1 MLNKFFKL
9 LRGAEVKKN
18 KKPSRLCSFRPEL
31 ESFEERITPTTNII
45 YANGLL
51 TGSVIIDGG
60 TKGVS
65 GVTIGITGETTTGRS
80 VNYSIVTN
88 SNGNF
93 SIDQLLPGSYN
104 VTRSTPAGFLS
115 GTTATSAQ
123 LNIAEGQSITQNLGL
138 GGLTPAKVSLGLWAS
153 GVNTGVTAPT
163 AGSGTATGFTMTQ
176 IKAFTD
182 STVAKN
188 STSDYN
194 LAAYNLSLAKNSTSY
209 YNLAA
214 YNLSPD
220 TTDTTI
226 TFNTSKGAI
235 DVTLMDTASPVSVT
249 NFLSYA
255 KNGSYTDDLFHRM
268 ANLSGTGAP
277 QILQGGQFTTNS
289 SGSPSTVSSFTD
301 VPTYQ
306 PIANEYDPSRPN
318 KIGSLAMARTSDLNS
333 ATSQFYFNLT
343 DNTTSLGQTGNGY
356 AAFGN
361 VANSASL
368 TNLQSFATSYTPQAG
383 TIITT
388 TTNPVPSLPA
398 LTGASPAVTNNPVGT
413 ATTNLALTN
422 TITGATPTGYLNYLV
437 SSSDPSIVTATIGSL
452 NGTFSPSQ
460 VKLVA
465 GGNVGT
471 AVITVTLIDN
481 RNEATIKTFNVT
493 VQ

>member
-9 LRGAEVKKN
+9 LRGAEVKKS
-18 KKPSRLCSFRPEL
+18 KKPSSLFSFRPEL

-51 TGSVIIDGG
+51 TGSVIVDGG

-65 GVTIGITGETTTGRS
+65 GVNIGITGETTTGRS

-93 SIDQLLPGSYN
+93 SIDQLLPGSYT

-123 LNIAEGQSITQNLGL
+123 LNIVEGQSITQNLGL

-188 STSDYN
+188 ST
-194 LAAYNLSLAKNSTSY
+194 TY

-214 YNLSPD
+214 FNLSPD
-220 TTDTTI
+220 TTNTTI

-235 DVTLMDTASPVSVT
+235 DVTLLDSAAPVSVT

-255 KNGSYTDDLFHRM
+255 QNNAYTDDLFHRM
-268 ANLSGTGAP
+268 ANLSGTGAS

-289 SGSPSTVSSFTD
+289 ANGVVTSFTD

-306 PIANEYDPSRPN
+306 PIANEFDASRPN
-318 KIGSLAMARTSDLNS
+318 AIGSLAMARTSDLNS

-343 DNTTSLGQTGNGY
+343 DNTSSLGQTGNGY
-356 AAFGN
+356 AVFGN

-368 TNLQSFATSYTPQAG
+368 TNLQSFSTSYSPTQKA
-383 TIITT
+383 TVNTST
-388 TTNPVPSLPA
+388 LETLPV
-398 LTGASPAVTNNPVGT
+398 LTGATLPAPVSPATVSSPVGT
-413 ATTNLALTN
+413 ATTNLAITN
-422 TITGATPTGYLNYLV
+422 TITGATPTGFLNYLV

-465 GGNVGT
+465 GGNAGT

>member
-9 LRGAEVKKN
+9 LRGAEVKKS
-18 KKPSRLCSFRPEL
+18 KKPSSLFSFRPEL

-51 TGSVIIDGG
+51 TGSVIVDGG

-65 GVTIGITGETTTGRS
+65 GVNIGITGETTTGRS

-93 SIDQLLPGSYN
+93 SIDQLLPGSYT

-123 LNIAEGQSITQNLGL
+123 LNIVEGQSITQNLGL

-188 STSDYN
+188 ST
-194 LAAYNLSLAKNSTSY
+194 TY

-214 YNLSPD
+214 FNLSPD
-220 TTDTTI
+220 TTNTTI

-235 DVTLMDTASPVSVT
+235 DVTLLDSAAPVSVT
-249 NFLSYA
+249 NFLSYVQNNA
-255 KNGSYTDDLFHRM
+255 YTDDLFHRM
-268 ANLSGTGAP
+268 ANLSQNAP
-277 QILQGGQFTTNS
+277 NTAPYQILQGGQFTTNS
-289 SGSPSTVSSFTD
+289 TSGTVSSFTD
-301 VPTYQ
+301 VATYQ
-306 PIANEYDPSRPN
+306 PIANEFDASRPN
-318 KIGSLAMARTSDLNS
+318 AIGSLAMARTSDLNS

-343 DNTTSLGQTGNGY
+343 DNTSSLGQTGNGY
-356 AAFGN
+356 AVFGN

-383 TIITT
+383 TI
-388 TTNPVPSLPA
+388 NGNVLASLPA
-398 LTGASPAVTNNPVGT
+398 LTGASPAVPNDPVGT
-413 ATTNLALTN
+413 ATTNLAITN
-422 TITGATPTGYLNYLV
+422 TITGATPTGFLNYLV

-465 GGNVGT
+465 GGNAGT

>member
-1 MLNKFFKL
+1 MLNKFLKL
-9 LRGAEVKKN
+9 LRGADVKKS
-18 KKPSRLCSFRPEL
+18 KKPSSLISFRPEL
-31 ESFEERITPTTNII
+31 ESFEERITPATSII

-51 TGSVIIDGG
+51 TGSVIVDGG
-60 TKGVS
+60 IKGVS
-65 GVTIGITGETTTGRS
+65 GVNIGITGETTTGRI

-88 SNGNF
+88 SNGTF
-93 SIDQLLPGSYN
+93 SIDQLLPGAYT

-123 LNIAEGQSITQNLGL
+123 LNIVEGQSITQNLGL
-138 GGLTPAKVSLGLWAS
+138 GGLTPAKVSLGLWAT
-153 GVNTGVTAPT
+153 GVSSGVTAPT
-163 AGSGTATGFTMTQ
+163 AGSGTSTGFTMTQ

-188 STSDYN
+188 ST
-194 LAAYNLSLAKNSTSY
+194 TY

-214 YNLSPD
+214 FNLSPD
-220 TTDTTI
+220 TTNTTI

-235 DVTLMDTASPVSVT
+235 DVTLLDSAAPVSVT

-255 KNGSYTDDLFHRM
+255 QNNAYTDDLFHRM
-268 ANLSGTGAP
+268 ANLSGTGAS

-289 SGSPSTVSSFTD
+289 VSGVVNSFTD
-301 VPTYQ
+301 VATYQ
-306 PIANEYDPSRPN
+306 PIANEFDASRPN
-318 KIGSLAMARTSDLNS
+318 AIGSLAMARTSALDS

-343 DNTTSLGQTGNGY
+343 DNTSSLGRTGDGY
-356 AAFGN
+356 AVFGN

-388 TTNPVPSLPA
+388 TTNSVASLPA
-398 LTGASPAVTNNPVGT
+398 LNGATPAVPTNPVGT

-422 TITGATPTGYLNYLV
+422 TITGATPAGFLNYLV
-437 SSSDPSIVTATIGSL
+437 TSSDTSIVNATIGSL

-465 GGNVGT
+465 GGNAGT
-471 AVITVTLIDN
+471 AVISVTLIDN

>member
-1 MLNKFFKL
+1 MLNRFLKL
-9 LRGAEVKKN
+9 LKGADVKKS
-18 KKPSRLCSFRPEL
+18 KKPTSLFSFRPAL

-45 YANGLL
+45 YADGLL
-51 TGSVIIDGG
+51 TGSVIVDGG

-88 SNGNF
+88 TNGNF

-188 STSDYN
+188 STS
-194 LAAYNLSLAKNSTSY
+194 Y

-220 TTDTTI
+220 TTNTTI

-235 DVTLMDTASPVSVT
+235 DVTLLDSAAPVSVT

-255 KNGSYTDDLFHRM
+255 QNGSYTDDLFHRM
-268 ANLSGTGAP
+268 ANLSGTGAS
-277 QILQGGQFTTNS
+277 QILQGGQFITNS
-289 SGSPSTVSSFTD
+289 SGNPSTVTSFTD
-301 VPTYQ
+301 VATYQ
-306 PIANEYDPSRPN
+306 PIANEFDASRPN
-318 KIGSLAMARTSDLNS
+318 AIGSLAMARTSDLNS

-356 AAFGN
+356 AVFGN

-383 TIITT
+383 TI
-388 TTNPVPSLPA
+388 NGNVLASLPA
-398 LTGASPAVTNNPVGT
+398 LTGANPAVPNNPVGT

-437 SSSDPSIVTATIGSL
+437 TSSDTSIVTATIGSL
-452 NGTFSPSQ
+452 NGSFSPSQ
-460 VKLVA
+460 VQLVA
-465 GGNVGT
+465 GGNAGT

-481 RNEATIKTFNVT
+481 RNEATDLTFKVH

>member
-1 MLNKFFKL
+1 MLNKFLKL
-9 LRGAEVKKN
+9 LRGADVKKS
-18 KKPSRLCSFRPEL
+18 KKPSSLCLFRPEL
-31 ESFEERITPTTNII
+31 ESFEERITPATSII

-51 TGSVIIDGG
+51 SGSVIVDGG

-65 GVTIGITGETTTGRS
+65 GVNIGITGETTTGRS

-88 SNGNF
+88 ANGNF
-93 SIDQLLPGSYN
+93 SIDQLLPGAYT

-123 LNIAEGQSITQNLGL
+123 LTIVEGQTLSQNLGL
-138 GGLTPAKVSLGLWAS
+138 GGLTPAKVSLGLWAT
-153 GVNTGVTAPT
+153 GVSSGVTAPT
-163 AGSGTATGFTMTQ
+163 AGTGTATGFTMTQ

-188 STSDYN
+188 ST
-194 LAAYNLSLAKNSTSY
+194 TY

-214 YNLSPD
+214 FNLSPD
-220 TTDTTI
+220 TTNTTI

-235 DVTLMDTASPVSVT
+235 DVTLLDSAAPVSVT

-255 KNGSYTDDLFHRM
+255 QNNAYTNDLFHRM
-268 ANLSGTGAP
+268 ANLSGTGAS

-289 SGSPSTVSSFTD
+289 TGSTVSSFTD
-301 VPTYQ
+301 VATYQ
-306 PIANEYDPSRPN
+306 PIANEFDASRPN
-318 KIGSLAMARTSDLNS
+318 SIGSLAMARTSVLDS

-343 DNTTSLGQTGNGY
+343 DNTSSLGQTGNGY
-356 AAFGN
+356 AVFGN
-361 VANSASL
+361 VANATSL

-383 TIITT
+383 TI
-388 TTNPVPSLPA
+388 NGNALASLPA
-398 LTGASPAVTNNPVGT
+398 LNGASPVVPNDPVGT
-413 ATTNLALTN
+413 ATTNLAITN
-422 TITGATPTGYLNYLV
+422 TITGATPAGFLSYLV
-437 SSSDPSIVTATIGSL
+437 TSSDTSIVTATIGSL

-460 VKLVA
+460 VQLVA

>member
-1 MLNKFFKL
+1 MLNKFLKL
-9 LRGAEVKKN
+9 LRGADVKKN
-18 KKPSRLCSFRPEL
+18 KKPSRSCSFRPEL

-51 TGSVIIDGG
+51 SGSVIVDGG

-65 GVTIGITGETTTGRS
+65 GVNIGITGETTTGRS

-88 SNGNF
+88 ANGNF
-93 SIDQLLPGSYN
+93 SIDQLLPGAYT

-123 LNIAEGQSITQNLGL
+123 LTIAEGQTLSQNLGL
-138 GGLTPAKVSLGLWAS
+138 GGLTPAKVSLGLWAT
-153 GVNTGVTAPT
+153 GVSSGVTAPT

-188 STSDYN
+188 ST
-194 LAAYNLSLAKNSTSY
+194 TY

-214 YNLSPD
+214 FNLSPD
-220 TTDTTI
+220 TTNTTI

-235 DVTLMDTASPVSVT
+235 DVTLLDSAAPVSVT

-255 KNGSYTDDLFHRM
+255 QNNAYTDDLFHRM
-268 ANLSGTGAP
+268 ANLSGTGAS

-289 SGSPSTVSSFTD
+289 VSGVVNSFTD
-301 VPTYQ
+301 VATYQ
-306 PIANEYDPSRPN
+306 PIANEFDASRPN
-318 KIGSLAMARTSDLNS
+318 AIGSLAMARTADLNS

-343 DNTTSLGQTGNGY
+343 DNTSSLGQTGNGY
-356 AAFGN
+356 AVFGN

-368 TNLQSFATSYTPQAG
+368 TNLQSFATSYTPQPG
-383 TIITT
+383 TI
-388 TTNPVPSLPA
+388 NGNVLGSLPA
-398 LTGASPAVTNNPVGT
+398 LTGASVPNNPVTT

-422 TITGATPTGYLNYLV
+422 TITGTIPTGFLNYLV

-465 GGNVGT
+465 GGNAGT

>member
-1 MLNKFFKL
+1 MLNRFLKL
-9 LRGAEVKKN
+9 LKGADVKKS
-18 KKPSRLCSFRPEL
+18 KKPTSLFSFRPAL

-45 YANGLL
+45 YADGLL
-51 TGSVIIDGG
+51 TGSVIVDGG

-88 SNGNF
+88 TNGNF

-188 STSDYN
+188 STS
-194 LAAYNLSLAKNSTSY
+194 Y

-220 TTDTTI
+220 TTNTTI

-235 DVTLMDTASPVSVT
+235 DVTLLDSAAPVSVT

-255 KNGSYTDDLFHRM
+255 QNGSYTDDLFHRM
-268 ANLSGTGAP
+268 ANLSGTGAS
-277 QILQGGQFTTNS
+277 QILQGGQFITNS
-289 SGSPSTVSSFTD
+289 SGNPSTVTSFTD
-301 VPTYQ
+301 VATYQ
-306 PIANEYDPSRPN
+306 PIANEFDASRPN
-318 KIGSLAMARTSDLNS
+318 AIGSLAMARTSDLNS

-356 AAFGN
+356 AVFGN

-383 TIITT
+383 TI
-388 TTNPVPSLPA
+388 NGNVLASLPA
-398 LTGASPAVTNNPVGT
+398 LTGANPAVPNNPVGT

-437 SSSDPSIVTATIGSL
+437 TSSDTSIVTATIGSL
-452 NGTFSPSQ
+452 NGSFSPSQ
-460 VKLVA
+460 VQLVA
-465 GGNVGT
+465 GGNAGT

-481 RNEATIKTFNVT
+481 RNEATVLTFKVH

>member
-1 MLNKFFKL
+1 VN
-9 LRGAEVKKN
+9 
-18 KKPSRLCSFRPEL
+18 
-31 ESFEERITPTTNII
+31 
-45 YANGLL
+45 
-51 TGSVIIDGG
+51 
-60 TKGVS
+60 
-65 GVTIGITGETTTGRS
+65 IGITGETTTGRS

-88 SNGNF
+88 ANGNF
-93 SIDQLLPGSYN
+93 SIDQLLPGAYT

-123 LNIAEGQSITQNLGL
+123 LTIAEGQTLSQNLGL
-138 GGLTPAKVSLGLWAS
+138 GGLTPAKVSLGLWAT
-153 GVNTGVTAPT
+153 GVSSGVTAPT

-188 STSDYN
+188 ST
-194 LAAYNLSLAKNSTSY
+194 TY

-214 YNLSPD
+214 FNLSPD
-220 TTDTTI
+220 TTNTTI

-235 DVTLMDTASPVSVT
+235 DVTLLDSAAPVSVT

-255 KNGSYTDDLFHRM
+255 QNNAYTDDLFHRM
-268 ANLSGTGAP
+268 ANLSGTGAS

-289 SGSPSTVSSFTD
+289 VSGVVNSFTD
-301 VPTYQ
+301 VATYQ
-306 PIANEYDPSRPN
+306 PIANEFDASRPN
-318 KIGSLAMARTSDLNS
+318 AIGSLAMARTADLNS

-343 DNTTSLGQTGNGY
+343 DNTSSLGQTGNGY
-356 AAFGN
+356 AVFGN

-368 TNLQSFATSYTPQAG
+368 TNLQSFATSYTPQPG
-383 TIITT
+383 TI
-388 TTNPVPSLPA
+388 NGNVLGSLPA
-398 LTGASPAVTNNPVGT
+398 LTGASVPNNPVTT

-422 TITGATPTGYLNYLV
+422 TITGTIPTGFLNYLV

-465 GGNVGT
+465 GGNAGT

>member
-9 LRGAEVKKN
+9 LRGAEVKKS
-18 KKPSRLCSFRPEL
+18 KKPSSLCSFRPEL
-31 ESFEERITPTTNII
+31 ESFEERITPTTSII

-51 TGSVIIDGG
+51 TGSVIVDGG

-65 GVTIGITGETTTGRS
+65 GVNIGITGETTTGRS

-93 SIDQLLPGSYN
+93 SIDQLLPGSYT

-123 LNIAEGQSITQNLGL
+123 LNIVEGQSITQNLGL

-153 GVNTGVTAPT
+153 GVNSGITAPT
-163 AGSGTATGFTMTQ
+163 AGSGTATGLTMTQ

-188 STSDYN
+188 STS
-194 LAAYNLSLAKNSTSY
+194 Y

-214 YNLSPD
+214 FNLSPD
-220 TTDTTI
+220 TTNTTI

-235 DVTLMDTASPVSVT
+235 DVTLKDSDAPVSVT

-255 KNGSYTDDLFHRM
+255 QNNAYTDDLFHRM
-268 ANLSGTGAP
+268 ANLSGTGAA
-277 QILQGGQFTTNS
+277 QILQGGQFKTNS
-289 SGSPSTVSSFTD
+289 ASGVVTSFTD
-301 VPTYQ
+301 VATYQ
-306 PIANEYDPSRPN
+306 PIANEFDASRPN
-318 KIGSLAMARTSDLNS
+318 AIGSLAMARTADLNS

-343 DNTTSLGQTGNGY
+343 DNTSSLGQTGNGY
-356 AAFGN
+356 AVFGN

-368 TNLQSFATSYTPQAG
+368 TNLQSFSTSYSPTQKA
-383 TIITT
+383 TVNTST
-388 TTNPVPSLPA
+388 LETLPV
-398 LTGASPAVTNNPVGT
+398 LTGATLPAPVSPATISSPVGT

-422 TITGATPTGYLNYLV
+422 TISGATPTGFLNYLV
-437 SSSDPSIVTATIGSL
+437 TSSDSSIVTATIGSL

-465 GGNVGT
+465 GGNAGT

>member
-1 MLNKFFKL
+1 MLNKFLKL
-9 LRGAEVKKN
+9 LRGADVKKS

-51 TGSVIIDGG
+51 TGSVIVDGG
-60 TKGVS
+60 IKGVS
-65 GVTIGITGETTTGRS
+65 GVNIGITGETTTGRS

-88 SNGNF
+88 SNGTF
-93 SIDQLLPGSYN
+93 SIDQLLPGAYT

-123 LNIAEGQSITQNLGL
+123 LNIVEGQSITQNLGL
-138 GGLTPAKVSLGLWAS
+138 GGLTPAKVSLGLWAT
-153 GVNTGVTAPT
+153 GVSSGVTAPT

-188 STSDYN
+188 ST
-194 LAAYNLSLAKNSTSY
+194 TY
-209 YNLAA
+209 YNLAPF
-214 YNLSPD
+214 NLSPD
-220 TTDTTI
+220 TTNTTI

-235 DVTLMDTASPVSVT
+235 DVTLLDSAAPVSVT

-255 KNGSYTDDLFHRM
+255 QTNAYTDDLFHRM
-268 ANLSGTGAP
+268 ANLSQSAP
-277 QILQGGQFTTNS
+277 NTAPYQILQGGQFTTNS
-289 SGSPSTVSSFTD
+289 TSGTVTSFTN
-301 VPTYQ
+301 VATYQ
-306 PIANEYDPSRPN
+306 PIVNEFDTSRPN
-318 KIGSLAMARTSDLNS
+318 AIGSLAMARTNDLNS

-343 DNTTSLGQTGNGY
+343 DNTSSLGQTGNGY
-356 AAFGN
+356 AVFGN

-383 TIITT
+383 TI
-388 TTNPVPSLPA
+388 NGNVLASLPA
-398 LTGASPAVTNNPVGT
+398 LNGANPAVPNNPVGT

-422 TITGATPTGYLNYLV
+422 TITGATPAGFLNYLV
-437 SSSDPSIVTATIGSL
+437 SSSDTSIVTATIGSL
-452 NGTFSPSQ
+452 NGAFSPSQ
-460 VKLVA
+460 VQLVA
-465 GGNVGT
+465 GGNAGT
-471 AVITVTLIDN
+471 AVISVTLIDN
-481 RNEATIKTFNVT
+481 RNEATIKTFIVT

>member
-1 MLNKFFKL
+1 MLNKFLKL
-9 LRGAEVKKN
+9 LRGAEVKKS
-18 KKPSRLCSFRPEL
+18 KKPSSLCLYRPEL
-31 ESFEERITPTTNII
+31 ESFEERITPTTSII

-51 TGSVIIDGG
+51 TGSVIVDGG

-88 SNGNF
+88 TNGNF
-93 SIDQLLPGSYN
+93 SIDQLLPGAYT

-115 GTTATSAQ
+115 GTTSTSAQ
-123 LNIAEGQSITQNLGL
+123 LNIVEGQSITQNLGL

-153 GVNTGVTAPT
+153 GVSGVTAPT

-188 STSDYN
+188 STS
-194 LAAYNLSLAKNSTSY
+194 Y

-214 YNLSPD
+214 FNLSPD
-220 TTDTTI
+220 TTNTTI

-235 DVTLMDTASPVSVT
+235 DVTLLDSAAPVSVT

-255 KNGSYTDDLFHRM
+255 QNNAYTDDLFHRM
-268 ANLSGTGAP
+268 ANLSGTGAS

-289 SGSPSTVSSFTD
+289 SSSNPSTVTSFTN
-301 VPTYQ
+301 VATYQ
-306 PIANEYDPSRPN
+306 PIANEFDVSRPN
-318 KIGSLAMARTSDLNS
+318 AIGSLAMARTSDLNS

-343 DNTTSLGQTGNGY
+343 DNTSSLGQTGNGY
-356 AAFGN
+356 AVFGN

-383 TIITT
+383 TI
-388 TTNPVPSLPA
+388 NGNVLASLPA
-398 LTGASPAVTNNPVGT
+398 LNGASVPNDPVGT
-413 ATTNLALTN
+413 ATSNLAITN
-422 TITGATPTGYLNYLV
+422 TITGATPTGFLNYLV

-460 VKLVA
+460 VQLVA

-493 VQ
+493 VL

>member
-9 LRGAEVKKN
+9 LRGAEVKKS
-18 KKPSRLCSFRPEL
+18 KKPFSLCSFRPEL
-31 ESFEERITPTTNII
+31 ESFEERITPTTSII

-51 TGSVIIDGG
+51 TGSVIVDGG

-65 GVTIGITGETTTGRS
+65 GVNIGITGETTTGRS

-93 SIDQLLPGSYN
+93 SIDQLLPGSYT

-123 LNIAEGQSITQNLGL
+123 LNIVEGQSITQNLGL

-153 GVNTGVTAPT
+153 GVNSGITAPT

-188 STSDYN
+188 ST
-194 LAAYNLSLAKNSTSY
+194 TY

-214 YNLSPD
+214 FNLSPD
-220 TTDTTI
+220 TTNTTI

-235 DVTLMDTASPVSVT
+235 DVTLKDSDAPVSVT

-255 KNGSYTDDLFHRM
+255 QNNAYTDDLFHRM
-268 ANLSGTGAP
+268 ANLSGTGAA
-277 QILQGGQFTTNS
+277 QILQGGQFKTNS
-289 SGSPSTVSSFTD
+289 ASGVVTSFTD
-301 VPTYQ
+301 VATYQ
-306 PIANEYDPSRPN
+306 PIANEFDASRPN
-318 KIGSLAMARTSDLNS
+318 AIGSLAMARTADLNS

-343 DNTTSLGQTGNGY
+343 DNTSSLGQTGNGY
-356 AAFGN
+356 AVFGN

-368 TNLQSFATSYTPQAG
+368 TNLQSFSTSYSPTQKA
-383 TIITT
+383 TVNTST
-388 TTNPVPSLPA
+388 LETLPV
-398 LTGASPAVTNNPVGT
+398 LTGATLPAPVSPATISSPVGT

-422 TITGATPTGYLNYLV
+422 TITGATPTGFLNYLV
-437 SSSDPSIVTATIGSL
+437 TSSDSSIVTATIGSL

-465 GGNVGT
+465 GGNAGT

>member
-1 MLNKFFKL
+1 MLNRFLKL
-9 LRGAEVKKN
+9 LKGADVKKS
-18 KKPSRLCSFRPEL
+18 KKPTSLFSFRPAL

-45 YANGLL
+45 YADGLL
-51 TGSVIIDGG
+51 TGSVIVDGG

-188 STSDYN
+188 STS
-194 LAAYNLSLAKNSTSY
+194 Y

-214 YNLSPD
+214 FNLSPD
-220 TTDTTI
+220 TTNTTI

-235 DVTLMDTASPVSVT
+235 DVTLLDSAAPVSVT

-255 KNGSYTDDLFHRM
+255 QNGSYTDDLFHRM
-268 ANLSGTGAP
+268 ANLSGTGAS

-289 SGSPSTVSSFTD
+289 SGNPSTVTSFTD
-301 VPTYQ
+301 VATYQ
-306 PIANEYDPSRPN
+306 PIANEFDASRPN

-356 AAFGN
+356 AVFGN
-361 VANSASL
+361 VSNSASF

-383 TIITT
+383 T
-388 TTNPVPSLPA
+388 NKGNVLASLPA
-398 LTGASPAVTNNPVGT
+398 LTGANPAVPNNPVGT

-437 SSSDPSIVTATIGSL
+437 SSSDTSIVTATIGSL
-452 NGTFSPSQ
+452 NGSFSPSQ
-460 VKLVA
+460 VQLVA
-465 GGNVGT
+465 GGNAGT

-481 RNEATIKTFNVT
+481 RNEATVLTFK
-493 VQ
+493 VQVQ

>member
-1 MLNKFFKL
+1 MLNKFLKL
-9 LRGAEVKKN
+9 LKGAEVKKS
-18 KKPSRLCSFRPEL
+18 KKPSSLCLYRPEL
-31 ESFEERITPTTNII
+31 ESFEERITPTTSII

-51 TGSVIIDGG
+51 TGSVIVDGG

-88 SNGNF
+88 TNGNF

-123 LNIAEGQSITQNLGL
+123 LNIVEGQSITQNLGL

-153 GVNTGVTAPT
+153 GVSGVTAPT

-188 STSDYN
+188 STS
-194 LAAYNLSLAKNSTSY
+194 Y

-214 YNLSPD
+214 FNLSPD
-220 TTDTTI
+220 TTNTTI

-235 DVTLMDTASPVSVT
+235 DVTLLDSAAPVSVT

-255 KNGSYTDDLFHRM
+255 QNNAYTDDLFHRM
-268 ANLSGTGAP
+268 ANLSGTGAS

-289 SGSPSTVSSFTD
+289 VSGVVNSFTD
-301 VPTYQ
+301 VATYQ
-306 PIANEYDPSRPN
+306 PIANEFDASRPN
-318 KIGSLAMARTSDLNS
+318 AIGSLAMARTADLNS

-343 DNTTSLGQTGNGY
+343 DNTSSLGQTGNGY
-356 AAFGN
+356 AVFGN

-368 TNLQSFATSYTPQAG
+368 TNLQSFATSYTPQAA
-383 TIITT
+383 TI
-388 TTNPVPSLPA
+388 NGNVLASLPA
-398 LTGASPAVTNNPVGT
+398 LTGASVPNNPVGT
-413 ATTNLALTN
+413 ATTNLAITN
-422 TITGATPTGYLNYLV
+422 TITGTTPAGFLNYLV
-437 SSSDPSIVTATIGSL
+437 TSSDTSIVTATIGSL

-465 GGNVGT
+465 GGNAGT

>member
-1 MLNKFFKL
+1 MLNRFLKL
-9 LRGAEVKKN
+9 LRGADVKN
-18 KKPSRLCSFRPEL
+18 SKKPSRLCSFRPEL
-31 ESFEERITPTTNII
+31 ESFEERITPVGNIM

-51 TGSVIIDGG
+51 TGNVMVDGS
-60 TKGVS
+60 TNGVS
-65 GVTIGITGETTTGRS
+65 GVTIKIIGETTSGRS
-80 VNYSIVTN
+80 VNYSSVTN

-93 SIDQLLPGSYN
+93 SIGQLLPGSYT
-104 VTRSTPAGFLS
+104 VTRSVPLGFLS

-123 LNIAEGQSITQNLGL
+123 LNIVEGQSITQNLGL

-153 GVNTGVTAPT
+153 GVNSGITAPT
-163 AGSGTATGFTMTQ
+163 AGSGTGTGFTMTQ

-188 STSDYN
+188 STS
-194 LAAYNLSLAKNSTSY
+194 Y

-220 TTDTTI
+220 TTNTTI

-235 DVTLMDTASPVSVT
+235 DVTLLDSAAPVSVT

-255 KNGSYTDDLFHRM
+255 QNGSYTDDLFHRM
-268 ANLSGTGAP
+268 ANLLGTGDA

-289 SGSPSTVSSFTD
+289 SSGVVNNFTN
-301 VPTYQ
+301 VATYQ
-306 PIANEYDPSRPN
+306 PIANEFDASRPN
-318 KIGSLAMARTSDLNS
+318 SIGSLAMARQGAPVPDFLNS

-343 DNTTSLGQTGNGY
+343 DNTTSLGRTGDGY
-356 AAFGN
+356 AVFGN

-368 TNLQSFATSYTPQAG
+368 TNLQSFATTYTP
-383 TIITT
+383 
-388 TTNPVPSLPA
+388 PVSAVINNNVKESFPIVPGLSLPVIPGTA
-398 LTGASPAVTNNPVGT
+398 SSPNGPTTGINPVGT

-422 TITGATPTGYLNYLV
+422 TITGATPTGFLNYLV

-465 GGNVGT
+465 GGNAGT

-481 RNEATIKTFNVT
+481 RNEATILSFKVR
-493 VQ
+493 VSE

>member
-9 LRGAEVKKN
+9 LKGAEVKKS
-18 KKPSRLCSFRPEL
+18 KKPSTLFSFRPEL

-65 GVTIGITGETTTGRS
+65 GVNIGITGETTTGRS

-123 LNIAEGQSITQNLGL
+123 LTIAEGQTLSQNLGL
-138 GGLTPAKVSLGLWAS
+138 GGLTPAKVSLGLWAT
-153 GVNTGVTAPT
+153 GVSSGVTAPT

-176 IKAFTD
+176 IKAFTA
-182 STVAKN
+182 STVTKN
-188 STSDYN
+188 ST
-194 LAAYNLSLAKNSTSY
+194 TY

-214 YNLSPD
+214 FNLSPD
-220 TTDTTI
+220 TTNTTI

-235 DVTLMDTASPVSVT
+235 DVTLLDSAAPVSVT

-255 KNGSYTDDLFHRM
+255 QNNAYTDDLFHRM
-268 ANLSGTGAP
+268 ANLSGTGAS

-289 SGSPSTVSSFTD
+289 VSGVVNSFTD
-301 VPTYQ
+301 VATYQ
-306 PIANEYDPSRPN
+306 PIANEFDASRPN
-318 KIGSLAMARTSDLNS
+318 AIGSLAMARTSALDS

-343 DNTTSLGQTGNGY
+343 DNTSSLGQTGNGY
-356 AAFGN
+356 AVFGN

-383 TIITT
+383 TI
-388 TTNPVPSLPA
+388 NGNVLASLPA
-398 LTGASPAVTNNPVGT
+398 LTGASVPNNPVGT

-422 TITGATPTGYLNYLV
+422 TITGTTPSGFLNYLV
-437 SSSDPSIVTATIGSL
+437 SSSDTSIVTATIGSL

-465 GGNVGT
+465 GGNAGT

-481 RNEATIKTFNVT
+481 RNEATIKTFNVI

>member
-1 MLNKFFKL
+1 MLNKFLKL
-9 LRGAEVKKN
+9 LRGADVKKS

-45 YANGLL
+45 FANGLL
-51 TGSVIIDGG
+51 TGSVIVDGG
-60 TKGVS
+60 IKGVS
-65 GVTIGITGETTTGRS
+65 GVNIGITGETTTGRS

-88 SNGNF
+88 ANGNF
-93 SIDQLLPGSYN
+93 SIDQLLPGAYT

-123 LNIAEGQSITQNLGL
+123 LNIVEGQSITQNLGL
-138 GGLTPAKVSLGLWAS
+138 GGLTPAKVSLGLWAT
-153 GVNTGVTAPT
+153 GVSSGVTAPT
-163 AGSGTATGFTMTQ
+163 AGSGTSTGFTMTQ

-188 STSDYN
+188 ST
-194 LAAYNLSLAKNSTSY
+194 TY

-214 YNLSPD
+214 FNLSPD
-220 TTDTTI
+220 TTNTTI

-235 DVTLMDTASPVSVT
+235 DVTLLDSAAPVSVT

-255 KNGSYTDDLFHRM
+255 QNNAYTDDLFHRM
-268 ANLSGTGAP
+268 ANLSQSAP
-277 QILQGGQFTTNS
+277 NTAPYQILQGGQFTTNS
-289 SGSPSTVSSFTD
+289 TSGTVTSFTN
-301 VPTYQ
+301 VATYQ
-306 PIANEYDPSRPN
+306 PIVNEFDTSRPN
-318 KIGSLAMARTSDLNS
+318 AIGSLAMARTNDLNS

-343 DNTTSLGQTGNGY
+343 DNTSSLGRTGDGY
-356 AAFGN
+356 AVFGN

-383 TIITT
+383 TI
-388 TTNPVPSLPA
+388 NGNVLGSLPA
-398 LTGASPAVTNNPVGT
+398 LTGASVPNNPVTT

-422 TITGATPTGYLNYLV
+422 TITGATPAGFLNYLV
-437 SSSDPSIVTATIGSL
+437 TSSDTSIVAATIGTL

-465 GGNVGT
+465 GGNAGT
-471 AVITVTLIDN
+471 AIITVTLIDN
-481 RNEATIKTFNVT
+481 RNEATIKTFNVI

>member
-1 MLNKFFKL
+1 MLNKFLKL
-9 LRGAEVKKN
+9 LRGAEVKKS
-18 KKPSRLCSFRPEL
+18 KKPSSLYSFRPEL

-51 TGSVIIDGG
+51 TGSVIVDGG

-65 GVTIGITGETTTGRS
+65 GVNIGITGETTTGRS

-93 SIDQLLPGSYN
+93 SIDQLLPGSYT

-123 LNIAEGQSITQNLGL
+123 LNIVEGQSITQNLGL

-153 GVNTGVTAPT
+153 GVSSGITAPT

-188 STSDYN
+188 ST
-194 LAAYNLSLAKNSTSY
+194 TY

-214 YNLSPD
+214 FNLSPD
-220 TTDTTI
+220 TTNTTI

-235 DVTLMDTASPVSVT
+235 DVTLLDSAAPVSVT

-255 KNGSYTDDLFHRM
+255 QNGSYTDDLFHRM
-268 ANLSGTGAP
+268 ANLSGTGAS

-289 SGSPSTVSSFTD
+289 ASGVVTSFTD
-301 VPTYQ
+301 VATYQ
-306 PIANEYDPSRPN
+306 PIANEFDPSRPN
-318 KIGSLAMARTSDLNS
+318 AIGSLAMARTSDLNS

-343 DNTTSLGQTGNGY
+343 DNTSSLGQPGNGY
-356 AAFGN
+356 AVFGN

-388 TTNPVPSLPA
+388 TTNPVASLPA
-398 LTGASPAVTNNPVGT
+398 LTGANPAVPNDPVGT
-413 ATTNLALTN
+413 ATTNLAITN
-422 TITGATPTGYLNYLV
+422 TITGATPTGFLNYLV

-465 GGNVGT
+465 GGNAGT

>member
-1 MLNKFFKL
+1 MLNKFLKL
-9 LRGAEVKKN
+9 LRGADVKKS

-51 TGSVIIDGG
+51 TGSVIVDGG
-60 TKGVS
+60 IKGVS
-65 GVTIGITGETTTGRS
+65 GVNIGITGETTTGRS

-88 SNGNF
+88 SNGTF
-93 SIDQLLPGSYN
+93 SIDQLLPGAYT

-123 LNIAEGQSITQNLGL
+123 LNIVEGQSITQNLGL
-138 GGLTPAKVSLGLWAS
+138 GGLTPAKVSLGLWAT
-153 GVNTGVTAPT
+153 GVSSGVTAPT

-188 STSDYN
+188 ST
-194 LAAYNLSLAKNSTSY
+194 TY

-214 YNLSPD
+214 FNLSPD
-220 TTDTTI
+220 TTNTTI

-235 DVTLMDTASPVSVT
+235 DVTLLDSAAPVSVT

-255 KNGSYTDDLFHRM
+255 QNNAYTDDLFHRM
-268 ANLSGTGAP
+268 ANLSQSAP
-277 QILQGGQFTTNS
+277 NTAPYQILQGGQFTTNS
-289 SGSPSTVSSFTD
+289 TSGTVTSFTN
-301 VPTYQ
+301 VATYQ
-306 PIANEYDPSRPN
+306 PIVNEFDTSRPN
-318 KIGSLAMARTSDLNS
+318 AIGSLAMARTNDLNS

-343 DNTTSLGQTGNGY
+343 DNTSSLGRTGDGY
-356 AAFGN
+356 AVFGN

-383 TIITT
+383 TI
-388 TTNPVPSLPA
+388 NGNVLGSLPA
-398 LTGASPAVTNNPVGT
+398 LTGASVPNNPVTT

-422 TITGATPTGYLNYLV
+422 TITGATPAGFLNYLV
-437 SSSDPSIVTATIGSL
+437 TSSDTSIVAATIGTL

-465 GGNVGT
+465 GGNAGT
-471 AVITVTLIDN
+471 AIITVTLIDN
-481 RNEATIKTFNVT
+481 RNEATIKTFNVI

>member
-1 MLNKFFKL
+1 MALFLLGEILMLNKFLKL
-9 LRGAEVKKN
+9 FRGAEVKKS
-18 KKPSRLCSFRPEL
+18 KKPSSLFSFRPEL

-51 TGSVIIDGG
+51 TGSVIVDGG

-65 GVTIGITGETTTGRS
+65 GVNIGITGETTTGRS

-93 SIDQLLPGSYN
+93 SIDQLLPGSYT

-123 LNIAEGQSITQNLGL
+123 LNISEGQSISQNLGL

-188 STSDYN
+188 ST
-194 LAAYNLSLAKNSTSY
+194 TY

-214 YNLSPD
+214 FNLSPD
-220 TTDTTI
+220 TTNTTI

-235 DVTLMDTASPVSVT
+235 DVTLLDSAAPVSVT

-255 KNGSYTDDLFHRM
+255 QNNAYTDDLFHRM
-268 ANLSGTGAP
+268 ANLSGTGAA

-289 SGSPSTVSSFTD
+289 ALGVVTSFTD

-306 PIANEYDPSRPN
+306 PIANEFDASRPN
-318 KIGSLAMARTSDLNS
+318 AIGSLAMARTSDLNS

-343 DNTTSLGQTGNGY
+343 DNTSSLGQTGNGY
-356 AAFGN
+356 AVFGN

-388 TTNPVPSLPA
+388 TTNPVASLPA
-398 LTGASPAVTNNPVGT
+398 LTGANPAVTTNPVGT
-413 ATTNLALTN
+413 ATTNLAITN
-422 TITGATPTGYLNYLV
+422 TITGATPTGFLNYLV

-460 VKLVA
+460 VQLVA
-465 GGNVGT
+465 GGNAGT

>member
-9 LRGAEVKKN
+9 LRGIEN
-18 KKPSRLCSFRPEL
+18 KKTRKSSNFGSFRPEL
-31 ESFEERITPTTNII
+31 ESFEERITPTTSII

-51 TGSVIIDGG
+51 TGSVIVDGG

-65 GVTIGITGETTTGRS
+65 GVNIGITGETTTGRS

-88 SNGNF
+88 ANGNF
-93 SIDQLLPGSYN
+93 SIDQLLPGSYT
-104 VTRSTPAGFLS
+104 VTRSTPAGFFS

-123 LNIAEGQSITQNLGL
+123 LNIVEGQTISQNLGL

-153 GVNTGVTAPT
+153 GVSSGITAPT
-163 AGSGTATGFTMTQ
+163 PGSGTATGFTMTQ

-182 STVAKN
+182 ATVAKS
-188 STSDYN
+188 ST
-194 LAAYNLSLAKNSTSY
+194 TY

-214 YNLSPD
+214 FNLSPD
-220 TTDTTI
+220 TTNTTI

-235 DVTLMDTASPVSVT
+235 DVTLLDSAAPVSVT

-255 KNGSYTDDLFHRM
+255 QNGSYTDDLFHRM
-268 ANLSGTGAP
+268 ANLSGSGAP

-289 SGSPSTVSSFTD
+289 TNATVSGFTD
-301 VPTYQ
+301 VATYQ
-306 PIANEYDPSRPN
+306 PIANEFDPSRPN
-318 KIGSLAMARTSDLNS
+318 DIGSLAMARTSVLDS

-356 AAFGN
+356 AVFGN
-361 VANSASL
+361 VANATSL
-368 TNLQSFATSYTPQAG
+368 TNLQSFANSYTPQPA
-383 TIITT
+383 TI
-388 TTNPVPSLPA
+388 NGNVLASLPA
-398 LTGASPAVTNNPVGT
+398 LTGANPAVPNNPVGT
-413 ATTNLALTN
+413 ATANLAITN
-422 TITGATPTGYLNYLV
+422 TITGATPTGFLNYLV
-437 SSSDPSIVTATIGSL
+437 SSSDTSIVTATIGSL

-460 VKLVA
+460 VQLVA
-465 GGNVGT
+465 GPNAGT

>member
-9 LRGAEVKKN
+9 LKGAEVKKS
-18 KKPSRLCSFRPEL
+18 KKPSSLCSFKPEL

-51 TGSVIIDGG
+51 TGSVIVDGG

-65 GVTIGITGETTTGRS
+65 GVNIGITGETTTGRS

-93 SIDQLLPGSYN
+93 SIDQLLPGSYT

-123 LNIAEGQSITQNLGL
+123 LNIVEGQSITQNLGL

-153 GVNTGVTAPT
+153 GVNTGITAPT

-176 IKAFTD
+176 IKAFND
-182 STVAKN
+182 PTV
-188 STSDYN
+188 
-194 LAAYNLSLAKNSTSY
+194 AKNSTSY

-214 YNLSPD
+214 FNISPD

-235 DVTLMDTASPVSVT
+235 DVTLMDTAAPVSVT

-255 KNGSYTDDLFHRM
+255 QNNAYTDDLFHRM
-268 ANLSGTGAP
+268 ANLSGTGAS

-289 SGSPSTVSSFTD
+289 ASGVVTSFTD
-301 VPTYQ
+301 VATYQ
-306 PIANEYDPSRPN
+306 PIANEFDPSRPN
-318 KIGSLAMARTSDLNS
+318 DIGSLAMARTADLNS

-343 DNTTSLGQTGNGY
+343 DNTSSLGQTGNGY
-356 AAFGN
+356 AVFGK

-368 TNLQSFATSYTPQAG
+368 TNLQSFSTSYSPTQKA
-383 TIITT
+383 TVNTST
-388 TTNPVPSLPA
+388 LETLPV
-398 LTGASPAVTNNPVGT
+398 LTGATLPAPVSPATISSPIGT

-422 TITGATPTGYLNYLV
+422 TITGATPVGYLNYLV
-437 SSSDPSIVTATIGSL
+437 TSSDTSIVTATIGSL

-465 GGNVGT
+465 GGNAGT

>member
-9 LRGAEVKKN
+9 LKGAEVKKS
-18 KKPSRLCSFRPEL
+18 KKPSTLFSFRPEL

-65 GVTIGITGETTTGRS
+65 GVNIGITGETTTGRS

-123 LNIAEGQSITQNLGL
+123 LNIVEGQSITQNLGL

-153 GVNTGVTAPT
+153 GVSGVTAPT

-188 STSDYN
+188 ST
-194 LAAYNLSLAKNSTSY
+194 TY

-214 YNLSPD
+214 FNLSPD
-220 TTDTTI
+220 TTNTTI

-235 DVTLMDTASPVSVT
+235 DVTLLDSAAPVSVT

-255 KNGSYTDDLFHRM
+255 QNNAYTDDLFHRM
-268 ANLSGTGAP
+268 ANLSGTGAS

-289 SGSPSTVSSFTD
+289 TTGTVTSFTD
-301 VPTYQ
+301 VATYQ
-306 PIANEYDPSRPN
+306 PIANEFDASRPN
-318 KIGSLAMARTSDLNS
+318 AIGSLAMARTSALDS

-343 DNTTSLGQTGNGY
+343 DNTSSLGQTGNGY
-356 AAFGN
+356 AVFGN

-383 TIITT
+383 TI
-388 TTNPVPSLPA
+388 NGNVLASLPA
-398 LTGASPAVTNNPVGT
+398 LTGASVPNNPVGT

-422 TITGATPTGYLNYLV
+422 TITGTTPSGFLNYLV
-437 SSSDPSIVTATIGSL
+437 SSSDTSIVTATIGSL

-465 GGNVGT
+465 GGNAGT

-481 RNEATIKTFNVT
+481 RNEATIKTFNVI

>member
-1 MLNKFFKL
+1 MLNKFLKL
-9 LRGAEVKKN
+9 LRGADVKKS

-45 YANGLL
+45 FANGLL
-51 TGSVIIDGG
+51 TGSVIVDGG
-60 TKGVS
+60 IKGVS
-65 GVTIGITGETTTGRS
+65 GVNIGITGETTTGRS

-88 SNGNF
+88 ANGNF
-93 SIDQLLPGSYN
+93 SIDQLLPGAYT

-123 LNIAEGQSITQNLGL
+123 LNIVEGQSITQNLGL
-138 GGLTPAKVSLGLWAS
+138 GGLTPAKVSLGLWAT
-153 GVNTGVTAPT
+153 GVSSGVTAPT

-188 STSDYN
+188 ST
-194 LAAYNLSLAKNSTSY
+194 TY
-209 YNLAA
+209 YNLAPF
-214 YNLSPD
+214 NLSPD
-220 TTDTTI
+220 TTNTTI

-235 DVTLMDTASPVSVT
+235 DVTLLDSAAPVSVT

-255 KNGSYTDDLFHRM
+255 QNSAYTNDLFHRM
-268 ANLSGTGAP
+268 ANLSGSGAS

-289 SGSPSTVSSFTD
+289 TNSTVSSFTD
-301 VPTYQ
+301 VATYQ
-306 PIANEYDPSRPN
+306 PIANEFDASRPN
-318 KIGSLAMARTSDLNS
+318 SIGSLAMARTSALDS

-343 DNTTSLGQTGNGY
+343 DNTSSLGQTGNGY
-356 AAFGN
+356 AVFGN

-383 TIITT
+383 TI
-388 TTNPVPSLPA
+388 NGNVLASLPA
-398 LTGASPAVTNNPVGT
+398 LTGASVPNNPVGT

-422 TITGATPTGYLNYLV
+422 TITGATPTGFLNYLV
-437 SSSDPSIVTATIGSL
+437 SSSDTSIVTATIGSL

-460 VKLVA
+460 VQLVA
-465 GGNVGT
+465 GGNAGT

>member
-1 MLNKFFKL
+1 MLNKFLKL
-9 LRGAEVKKN
+9 LRGADVKKN
-18 KKPSRLCSFRPEL
+18 KKPSRSCSFRPEL

-51 TGSVIIDGG
+51 SGSVIVDGG
-60 TKGVS
+60 IKGVS
-65 GVTIGITGETTTGRS
+65 GVNIGITGETTTGRS

-88 SNGNF
+88 ANGNF
-93 SIDQLLPGSYN
+93 SIDQLLPGAYT

-123 LNIAEGQSITQNLGL
+123 LTIAEGQTLSQNLGL
-138 GGLTPAKVSLGLWAS
+138 GGLTPAKVSLGLWAT
-153 GVNTGVTAPT
+153 GVSSGVTAPT

-188 STSDYN
+188 ST
-194 LAAYNLSLAKNSTSY
+194 TY

-214 YNLSPD
+214 FNLSPD
-220 TTDTTI
+220 TTNTTI

-235 DVTLMDTASPVSVT
+235 DVTLLDSAAPVSVT

-255 KNGSYTDDLFHRM
+255 QNNAYTDDLFHRM
-268 ANLSGTGAP
+268 ANLSGTGAS

-289 SGSPSTVSSFTD
+289 VSGVVNSFTD
-301 VPTYQ
+301 VATYQ
-306 PIANEYDPSRPN
+306 PIANEFDASRPN
-318 KIGSLAMARTSDLNS
+318 AIGSLAMARTADLNS

-343 DNTTSLGQTGNGY
+343 DNTSSLGQTGNGY
-356 AAFGN
+356 AVFGN

-368 TNLQSFATSYTPQAG
+368 TNLQSFATSYTPQPG
-383 TIITT
+383 TI
-388 TTNPVPSLPA
+388 NGNVLGSLPA
-398 LTGASPAVTNNPVGT
+398 LTGASVPNNPVTT

-422 TITGATPTGYLNYLV
+422 TITGTIPTGFLNYLV

-465 GGNVGT
+465 GGNAGT

>member
-9 LRGAEVKKN
+9 LRGAEVKKS
-18 KKPSRLCSFRPEL
+18 KKPSSLFSFRPEL
-31 ESFEERITPTTNII
+31 ESFEERITPTTSII

-51 TGSVIIDGG
+51 TGSVIVDGG

-123 LNIAEGQSITQNLGL
+123 LNIVEGQSITQNLGL

-153 GVNTGVTAPT
+153 GVNSGITAPT

-188 STSDYN
+188 ST
-194 LAAYNLSLAKNSTSY
+194 TY

-214 YNLSPD
+214 FNLSPD

-235 DVTLMDTASPVSVT
+235 DVTLLDSAAPVSVT

-255 KNGSYTDDLFHRM
+255 QNNAYTDDLFHRM
-268 ANLSGTGAP
+268 ANLSGTGAS

-289 SGSPSTVSSFTD
+289 AGNPSTVTSFTD
-301 VPTYQ
+301 VATYQ
-306 PIANEYDPSRPN
+306 PIVNEFDVSRPN
-318 KIGSLAMARTSDLNS
+318 AIGSLAMARTSDLNS

-343 DNTTSLGQTGNGY
+343 DNTNSLGLPGNGY
-356 AAFGN
+356 AVFGN

-383 TIITT
+383 TI
-388 TTNPVPSLPA
+388 NGNVLASLPA
-398 LTGASPAVTNNPVGT
+398 LTGASVPNNPVGT
-413 ATTNLALTN
+413 ATSNLAITN
-422 TITGATPTGYLNYLV
+422 TITGATPTGFLNYLV

-460 VKLVA
+460 VQLVA
-465 GGNVGT
+465 GGNAGT

>member
-1 MLNKFFKL
+1 MLNKFLKL
-9 LRGAEVKKN
+9 LRGADVKKS

-45 YANGLL
+45 FANGLL
-51 TGSVIIDGG
+51 TGSVIVDGG
-60 TKGVS
+60 IKGVS
-65 GVTIGITGETTTGRS
+65 GVNIGITGETTTGRS

-88 SNGNF
+88 SNGTF
-93 SIDQLLPGSYN
+93 SIDQLLPGAYT

-123 LNIAEGQSITQNLGL
+123 LNIVEGQSITQNLGL
-138 GGLTPAKVSLGLWAS
+138 GGLTPAKVSLGLWAT
-153 GVNTGVTAPT
+153 GVSSGVTAPT

-188 STSDYN
+188 ST
-194 LAAYNLSLAKNSTSY
+194 TY

-214 YNLSPD
+214 FNLSPD
-220 TTDTTI
+220 TTNTTI

-235 DVTLMDTASPVSVT
+235 DVTLLDSAAPVSVT

-255 KNGSYTDDLFHRM
+255 QNNAYTDDLFHRM
-268 ANLSGTGAP
+268 ANLSQSAP
-277 QILQGGQFTTNS
+277 NTAPYQILQGGQFTTNS
-289 SGSPSTVSSFTD
+289 ISGTVTSFTN
-301 VPTYQ
+301 VATYQ
-306 PIANEYDPSRPN
+306 PIVNEFDTSRPN
-318 KIGSLAMARTSDLNS
+318 AIGSLAMARTNDLNS

-343 DNTTSLGQTGNGY
+343 DNTSSLGRTGDGY
-356 AAFGN
+356 AVFGN

-383 TIITT
+383 TI
-388 TTNPVPSLPA
+388 NGNVLGSLPA
-398 LTGASPAVTNNPVGT
+398 LTGASVPNNPVTT

-422 TITGATPTGYLNYLV
+422 TITGATPAGFLNYLV
-437 SSSDPSIVTATIGSL
+437 TSSDTSIVAATIGTL

-465 GGNVGT
+465 GGNAGT
-471 AVITVTLIDN
+471 AIITVTLIDN
-481 RNEATIKTFNVT
+481 RNEATIKTFNVI

>member
-1 MLNKFFKL
+1 MLNKFLKL
-9 LRGAEVKKN
+9 LRSADVKKS

-45 YANGLL
+45 FANGLL
-51 TGSVIIDGG
+51 TGSVIVDGG
-60 TKGVS
+60 IKGVS

-88 SNGNF
+88 ANGNF
-93 SIDQLLPGSYN
+93 VIDQLLPGAYT

-123 LNIAEGQSITQNLGL
+123 LNIAEGQTLSQNLGL
-138 GGLTPAKVSLGLWAS
+138 GGLTPAKVSLGLWATGVSS
-153 GVNTGVTAPT
+153 GVTSPA

-176 IKAFTD
+176 IKAFTA

-188 STSDYN
+188 ST
-194 LAAYNLSLAKNSTSY
+194 TY

-214 YNLSPD
+214 FNLSPD
-220 TTDTTI
+220 TTNTTI

-235 DVTLMDTASPVSVT
+235 DVTLLDSAAPVSVT

-255 KNGSYTDDLFHRM
+255 QNSSYTDDLFHRM
-268 ANLSGTGAP
+268 ANLSPNAP
-277 QILQGGQFTTNS
+277 NTAPYQILQGGQFKTISN
-289 SGSPSTVSSFTD
+289 GSTVNSFTD
-301 VPTYQ
+301 VATYQ
-306 PIANEYDPSRPN
+306 PIANEFDASRPN
-318 KIGSLAMARTSDLNS
+318 SIGSLAMARTSDLNS
-333 ATSQFYFNLT
+333 ATSQFFFNLT
-343 DNTTSLGQTGNGY
+343 DNTTSLSQAGGY
-356 AAFGN
+356 AVYGN

-368 TNLQSFATSYTPQAG
+368 TNLQSFATSYSPQAG
-383 TIITT
+383 TIN
-388 TTNPVPSLPA
+388 TNVLASLPA
-398 LTGASPAVTNNPVGT
+398 LNGANPAVPNNPVST

-422 TITGATPTGYLNYLV
+422 TITGATPTGFLNYQV
-437 SSSDPSIVTATIGSL
+437 TSSDTSIVTATIGSL

>member
-1 MLNKFFKL
+1 MLNKLFKL
-9 LRGAEVKKN
+9 FRGSEVKNN
-18 KKPSRLCSFRPEL
+18 KKSSHLYSFKPEL
-31 ESFEERITPTTNII
+31 ESFEERITPTTSII

-51 TGSVIIDGG
+51 TGSVIVDGG

-65 GVTIGITGETTTGRS
+65 GVNIGITGETTTGRS

-88 SNGNF
+88 ANGNF

-104 VTRSTPAGFLS
+104 LTRSTPAGFLS

-123 LNIAEGQSITQNLGL
+123 LNIVEGQSISQNLGL

-153 GVNTGVTAPT
+153 GVSSGITTPT

-182 STVAKN
+182 ATVAKN
-188 STSDYN
+188 ST
-194 LAAYNLSLAKNSTSY
+194 TY

-214 YNLSPD
+214 FNLSPD
-220 TTDTTI
+220 TTNTTI

-235 DVTLMDTASPVSVT
+235 DVTLLDSAAPVSVT

-255 KNGSYTDDLFHRM
+255 QNNAYTNDLFHRM
-268 ANLSGTGAP
+268 ANLSGTGAS

-289 SGSPSTVSSFTD
+289 TGSTVSSFTD
-301 VPTYQ
+301 VATYQ
-306 PIANEYDPSRPN
+306 PIANEFDASRPN
-318 KIGSLAMARTSDLNS
+318 NIGSLAMARTSVLDS
-333 ATSQFYFNLT
+333 ATSQIYFNLT
-343 DNTTSLGQTGNGY
+343 DNTSSLGQTGNGY
-356 AAFGN
+356 AVFGN
-361 VANSASL
+361 VANASSL
-368 TNLQSFATSYTPQAG
+368 TNLQSFATSYTPQPG
-383 TIITT
+383 TI
-388 TTNPVPSLPA
+388 NGNVLASLPA
-398 LTGASPAVTNNPVGT
+398 LTGASPNVPNDPVGT
-413 ATTNLALTN
+413 ATTNLAITN
-422 TITGATPTGYLNYLV
+422 TITGATPAGFLNYLV
-437 SSSDPSIVTATIGSL
+437 SSSDTSIVAATIGTL

-471 AVITVTLIDN
+471 AVITVTIIDN

>member
-1 MLNKFFKL
+1 MLNKFLKL
-9 LRGAEVKKN
+9 LRGADVQKN
-18 KKPSRLCSFRPEL
+18 KKPSRSCSFRPEL
-31 ESFEERITPTTNII
+31 ESFEERITPATSII

-51 TGSVIIDGG
+51 TGSVIVDGG
-60 TKGVS
+60 IKGVS
-65 GVTIGITGETTTGRS
+65 GVNIGITGETTTGRS

-88 SNGNF
+88 ANGNF
-93 SIDQLLPGSYN
+93 SIDQLLPGAYT

-123 LNIAEGQSITQNLGL
+123 LNIVEGQTLSQNLGL
-138 GGLTPAKVSLGLWAS
+138 GGLTPAKVSLGLWAT
-153 GVNTGVTAPT
+153 GVSSGVTAPT

-176 IKAFTD
+176 IKAFTA
-182 STVAKN
+182 STVTKN
-188 STSDYN
+188 ST
-194 LAAYNLSLAKNSTSY
+194 TY

-214 YNLSPD
+214 FNLSPD
-220 TTDTTI
+220 TTNTTI

-235 DVTLMDTASPVSVT
+235 DVTLLDSAAPVSVT

-255 KNGSYTDDLFHRM
+255 QNGSYTDDLFHRM
-268 ANLSGTGAP
+268 ANLSGTGAS

-289 SGSPSTVSSFTD
+289 TGSTVSSFTD
-301 VPTYQ
+301 VATYQ
-306 PIANEYDPSRPN
+306 PIANEFDASRPN
-318 KIGSLAMARTSDLNS
+318 AIGSLAMARTSALDS

-343 DNTTSLGQTGNGY
+343 DNTSSLGQTGNGY
-356 AAFGN
+356 AVFGN

-368 TNLQSFATSYTPQAG
+368 TNLQSFSTSYSPTQKA
-383 TIITT
+383 TVNTST
-388 TTNPVPSLPA
+388 LETLPV
-398 LTGASPAVTNNPVGT
+398 LTGATLPAPVAPATVSSPIGT

-422 TITGATPTGYLNYLV
+422 TITGATPTGFLNYLV
-437 SSSDPSIVTATIGSL
+437 TSSDTSIVTATIGSL

-465 GGNVGT
+465 GGNAGT